1 MRGLNLRIVFFFL
14 DFMVLRLGFVRL
26 KSSLFTIFADSN
38 ISINRNRKM
47 ERRVRVRFAPS
58 PTGPLHIGGVRTALY
73 NYLFAKKQGGDF
85 ILRIEDTDQTR
96 FVEGAEDYIVEA
108 FRWLGIKFDEGV
120 GIGGEFGPYKQSE
133 RKDIYKSYALEL
145 VEKGMAYYAFDTP
158 EELEEKRKEA
168 ESEKKTFQ
176 YDCKTR
182 QGLRN
187 SLSLSEEETQGLVAS
202 GMPYVIRFRFP
213 EDEMIE
219 FDDLIRGHV
228 KMNSSL
234 LDDKVLYKSDGM
246 PTYHLANIVDDHLME
261 ISHVIRGEEW
271 LPSCPLHVM
280 LYRAFGWESTMPQF
294 AHLPLLLK
302 PEGSGK
308 LSKRDGDRLGF
319 PVFPLQWLD
328 PKTKETSSGYR
339 ESGYLPQAVVNM
351 LALLGWNP
359 GTEQEIFSLEE
370 LVEAFSIDRI
380 SKHGARFD
388 LEKAKW
394 FNHQYLQKLEN
405 ASLTEVFL
413 QDLKQRGIECDF
425 AKAETIVG
433 LIKERCSFAKELW
446 DNGDYFFVAPE
457 SYAEKALKKRWKEG
471 TSERMIEIVSHLR
484 ELEDDNWA
492 QKAEDFLMEYIKT
505 NELNMGQIMNSIR
518 LAVVGDTRGCSM
530 LDIFAVLGKDESLR
544 RISVAADRINL

>member
-1 MRGLNLRIVFFFL
+1 MRGVNLRIVFFFL
-14 DFMVLRLGFVRL
+14 DFMVLRLDFVKL
-26 KSSLFTIFADSN
+26 KSSLFIIFADSN

-187 SLSLSEEETQGLVAS
+187 SLSLSEEETQGLIAS

-394 FNHQYLQKLEN
+394 FNHQYLQKFEN

-471 TSERMIEIVSHLR
+471 TSERMTTIASLLRDIEN
-484 ELEDDNWA
+484 DNWA

-530 LDIFAVLGKDESLR
+530 LDIFAVLGKEESLR
-544 RISVAADRINL
+544 RIEIAAEKINL